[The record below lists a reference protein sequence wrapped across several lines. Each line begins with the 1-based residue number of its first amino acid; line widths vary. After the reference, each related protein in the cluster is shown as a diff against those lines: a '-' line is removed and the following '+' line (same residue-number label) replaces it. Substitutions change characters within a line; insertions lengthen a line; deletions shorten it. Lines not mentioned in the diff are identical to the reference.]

1 MSLPNLAYF
10 RLTAEQVSALHPSA
24 VAHLNASHVSGIA
37 EADLAHLQPEAVEVM
52 TVRHLQNLTSGQL
65 SELKK
70 LASESA
76 TAHKLI
82 SFVEEMSAAEDR
94 SDVVEEVEGES
105 SEDGRSGPRDGAV
118 SSGAAAPSRRVIRAN
133 FYMKV
138 ALILMMMFF
147 YTHLYFSNIAA

>member
-1 MSLPNLAYF
+1 M
-10 RLTAEQVSALHPSA
+10 TAEQVSALHPSA

-94 SDVVEEVEGES
+94 SDVVEEEVEGES

-133 FYMKV
+133 YYMKI
-138 ALILMMMFF
+138 ALILMMIYF
-147 YTHLYFSNIAA
+147 YTHLYLSNIAA

>member
-1 MSLPNLAYF
+1 M
-10 RLTAEQVSALHPSA
+10 TAEQVSALHPSA

-70 LASESA
+70 LAAESA

-94 SDVVEEVEGES
+94 SDVVEEEVEGES

-118 SSGAAAPSRRVIRAN
+118 SSGAAKSRRVIRAN
-133 FYMKV
+133 TFMYV
-138 ALILMMMFF
+138 ALLLMMVYF
-147 YTHLYFSNIAA
+147 YTHLYLT